1 MDAVRGPLRDI
12 PPTSIEVRGSRG
24 TPYNPQ
30 KPLLLPDEQL
40 KRGKKWPHLSPLGRA
55 LGIVLIIVGSGVGI
69 FFLASALISE
79 SNGGE
84 PPAAD
89 TETASAPAS
98 TDNVVVEETP
108 TPVEEPAGSVR
119 EGVTADDAA
128 AGAAEEAADPIQ
140 ESLVAP
146 EIITPLDLGGAPVLI
161 ERGGATPIPSI
172 ESNPTLS
179 NGSPYDPADPAL
191 AFSSVWTIGTVLE
204 ITRLPGGPLLSA
216 EEAAELVGKTIQVT
230 VVDTGSFPT
239 ELQLSPAAYH
249 NLALP
254 IEPIIALRMEVVDA
268 PEGSLAP
275 LAEGDEETAAGST
288 PEE

>member
-1 MDAVRGPLRDI
+1 M
-12 PPTSIEVRGSRG
+12 
-24 TPYNPQ
+24 PYNPQ

-40 KRGKKWPHLSPLGRA
+40 KRRKKWPHLSPLGRV
-55 LGIVLIIVGSGVGI
+55 LGVVLILTGSGVGI
-69 FFLASALISE
+69 FFLASVLISE

-84 PPAAD
+84 SPAAD
-89 TETASAPAS
+89 TPIASAPAS
-98 TDNVVVEETP
+98 AEDVVVEETP
-108 TPVEEPAGSVR
+108 TPVEEPAGSAR
-119 EGVTADDAA
+119 GPATVTDAA
-128 AGAAEEAADPIQ
+128 AGAAEEEADSPQ

-191 AFSSVWTIGTVLE
+191 AFSSVWAIGTVLE
-204 ITRLPGGPLLSA
+204 ITRLPGGPLLSP

-268 PEGSLAP
+268 PEDSLAP
-275 LAEGDEETAAGST
+275 LAEGDEEAAAANT